1 MKSKKEYR
9 ELLIA
14 VNFFDQADVMTASGG
29 KTEFGWTDGQLNEWT
44 GNLFG
49 GLCK

>member
-14 VNFFDQADVMTASGG
+14 VNFFDQVDVMTASGG
-29 KTEFGWTDGQLNEWT
+29 KTEFDWSDGQLNEWT
-44 GNLFG
+44 ENMFG
-49 GLCK
+49 GVFK